1 MAPPSPRRPG
11 FSRRAQYGLFAGYV
25 AAILGALLGLLLI
38 VTARVD
44 PAGHFAL
51 QSALADLFSPISSVT
66 RTAFNA
72 VKGGF
77 SEVGAYFEAGSK
89 NRAMADELKR
99 ARTALIKGKAD
110 ALENRRLKRLLRLI
124 EQPNQIVTTAR
135 LISSTGASSRR
146 YATLSA
152 GAQQGVTLGQ
162 PVRSAEGLVGRV
174 IQRGQFVSR
183 ILLITDNANIVPVKR
198 VTDGVPA
205 LAIGLGDGRIELR
218 PLAAGT
224 NPFAVGDVFV
234 TSGTG
239 GIYQP
244 NIPVAVG
251 VQRGRDRTVARPLA
265 NPDSLDFAV
274 VERVYVIPPPA
285 LPVTTSEAPN

>member
-1 MAPPSPRRPG
+1 MCGGIEVSANQAFG
-11 FSRRAQYGLFAGYV
+11 RAGLFH
-25 AAILGALLGLLLI
+25 LGNQAKSVCGF
-38 VTARVD
+38 RVERCTK
-44 PAGHFAL
+44 PAWWCLRCGE
-51 QSALADLFSPISSVT
+51 T
-66 RTAFNA
+66 
-72 VKGGF
+72 
-77 SEVGAYFEAGSK
+77 
-89 NRAMADELKR
+89 
-99 ARTALIKGKAD
+99 IK
-110 ALENRRLKRLLRLI
+110 
-124 EQPNQIVTTAR
+124 IVTTAR

-174 IQRGQFVSR
+174 LQRGQFVSR